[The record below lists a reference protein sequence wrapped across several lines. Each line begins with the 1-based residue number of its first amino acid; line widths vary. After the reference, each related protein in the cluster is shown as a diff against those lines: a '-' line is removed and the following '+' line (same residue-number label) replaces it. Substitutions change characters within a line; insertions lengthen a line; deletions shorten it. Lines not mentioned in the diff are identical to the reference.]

1 MSWREKKW
9 KRIFA
14 GTNLEDNYLV
24 RELPEGQIGKRESE
38 LLSLFMAV
46 LQVQDGNLCTDV
58 SLSQKE
64 RRSKLKAGFE
74 QEGSLRVRIEEAKR
88 YLSKFAGGTAG
99 MGWERK
105 ETVLVSST
113 TSPLSLSQ
121 SPLRFQIPSSNFK
134 SKTYLLCS
142 SPENYHNSR
151 HTVRLWVR
159 ERARD
164 R

>member
-1 MSWREKKW
+1 ME
-9 KRIFA
+9 
-14 GTNLEDNYLV
+14 ENYLV

-99 MGWERK
+99 MG
-105 ETVLVSST
+105 
-113 TSPLSLSQ
+113 
-121 SPLRFQIPSSNFK
+121 
-134 SKTYLLCS
+134 
-142 SPENYHNSR
+142 
-151 HTVRLWVR
+151 
-159 ERARD
+159 
-164 R
+164 